1 MLFDKI
7 LVALDGSQNSRNAAE
22 YAFWLSSNLDAEITG
37 QHVIDPRLV
46 DLFISPE
53 FAEEL
58 GFSCS
63 VDTSEKVFSAL
74 KKVGKVILDLF
85 VREASERG
93 MQVATCLDEGYIV
106 ECILSRLKE
115 HDLLI
120 MGHKSREDS
129 EMPLN
134 IVLGSVAERLAV
146 NSKKSVLIASRPLK
160 EIEQI
165 LVAYDGSEP
174 SRGALLMAENLAK
187 NTNCKL
193 KAITVVPPGS
203 DLHSTKVLAQDGEK
217 YLREFWPENVFYHKE
232 GVVAESL
239 LNQAKTSNSLL
250 VIGAYGYNNKE
261 QNVLGSTT
269 TEVLRKA
276 VASTLVFKPI
286 GKRSSKKKTMGA
298 QPAQVT

>member
-7 LVALDGSQNSRNAAE
+7 LVALDGSHNSRNAAE
-22 YAFWLSSNLDAEITG
+22 YAFWLSSNLDSQLTG

-74 KKVGKVILDLF
+74 KKVGRVILDLF
-85 VREASERG
+85 VREANERG
-93 MQVATCLDEGYIV
+93 LEVSTCLDEGYIV
-106 ECILSRLKE
+106 ECILARLKE
-115 HDLLI
+115 HDLLV

-134 IVLGSVAERLAV
+134 IVLGSVAERLSV
-146 NSKKSVLIASRPLK
+146 NSRKSVLIASRPLK

-193 KAITVVPPGS
+193 KAITVVAQGA
-203 DLHSTKVLAQDGEK
+203 DLNSAKIIAQDGEK
-217 YLREFWPENVFYHKE
+217 FLREFWSENVFFQKE
-232 GVVAESL
+232 GMVAESL
-239 LNQAKTSNSLL
+239 LEQAKTSKSLL

-269 TEVLRKA
+269 TEVMRKA
-276 VASTLVFKPI
+276 SVSTLVFKPI
-286 GKRSSKKKTMGA
+286 GKRSARKGVMGA
-298 QPAQVT
+298 ETVRAT

>member
-22 YAFWLSSNLDAEITG
+22 YAFWLASNLDAELTG
-37 QHVIDPRLV
+37 EHVIDPRLV

-58 GFSCS
+58 GFSVS
-63 VDTSEKVFSAL
+63 VDTSEKVFNAL

-85 VREASERG
+85 VREANERG
-93 MQVATCLDEGYIV
+93 LEVTTHLDEGYIV
-106 ECILSRLKE
+106 EGILGRLKDY
-115 HDLLI
+115 DLLV
-120 MGHKSREDS
+120 MGHKGKEDAT
-129 EMPLN
+129 MPLN

-160 EIEQI
+160 EIKQI

-193 KAITVVPPGS
+193 KAITIVPSSGEMKS
-203 DLHSTKVLAQDGEK
+203 AKMIAQDGEK
-217 YLREFWPENVFYHKE
+217 YLREYWVENVFSQKE
-232 GVVAESL
+232 GEVAESL
-239 LNQAKTSNSLL
+239 LSQAQESNSLL

-269 TEVLRKA
+269 TEVIRRA
-276 VASTLVFKPI
+276 SASTLIFRPI
-286 GKRSSKKKTMGA
+286 TKKAGKKSEKTLSSTLS
-298 QPAQVT
+298 

>member
-74 KKVGKVILDLF
+74 KKVGRVILDLF
-85 VREASERG
+85 VREANERG

-193 KAITVVPPGS
+193 KAVTVVPPDS
-203 DLHSTKVLAQDGEK
+203 DLRSTKILVQDGEK

-232 GVVAESL
+232 GLVAESL
-239 LNQAKTSNSLL
+239 LDQAKTSNSLL

-286 GKRSSKKKTMGA
+286 GKRSSKKKTIGA